1 MKKNTLTKSER
12 PGGWMFVQIITK
24 TIYI

>member
-12 PGGWMFVQIITK
+12 PGGWVFVQIIT
-24 TIYI
+24 